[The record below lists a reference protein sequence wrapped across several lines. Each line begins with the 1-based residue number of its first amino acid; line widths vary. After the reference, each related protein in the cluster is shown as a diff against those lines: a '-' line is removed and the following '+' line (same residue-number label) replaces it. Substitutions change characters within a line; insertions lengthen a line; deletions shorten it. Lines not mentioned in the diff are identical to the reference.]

1 MEKFA
6 GWQEK
11 AKLLRK
17 LSLES
22 TTNAGSGHPT
32 SCLSAADVMAVLF
45 DSYFSYDLSNPL
57 LLSNDRLIFSKGHAA
72 PLFYALYA
80 VAGAFPLDELKTLR
94 QFTSRLEGHPTPQFL
109 YTDAATGSLGQG
121 LSVGAGMAYFAKQQ
135 GIKNHVYV
143 LLGDGELAEGQI
155 WEAANFASYYKLHN
169 LVAIADINR
178 LAQSQETMLGHDMET
193 YEKRFNA
200 FGFETIVVD
209 GHNFE
214 EIEQAFEKIQ
224 NSKVNKPF
232 ALLAKTFKGKGIT
245 SVENLD
251 DKHGKALS
259 QEDLE
264 KALSELGPVDESVQF
279 QLKKPQP
286 FTQIEETSQ
295 NSDKSIIT
303 EFNIG
308 DEVATREIYGKVLA
322 ELALSNPTIYAL
334 DGDVKNSTY
343 SQDFLKV
350 YPQRFIECFIAEQNM
365 VSVAVGLS
373 RLGRS
378 PFVSTFAAFFTRAFV
393 QIRMA
398 ALSHANIRFV
408 GSHAGVAIGEDGSSQ
423 MGLEDIA
430 MFGSLPDSVI
440 LQPSDGVSAAK
451 LLEQM
456 SKQSGISY
464 MRTLRSKTPVLY
476 GNDEKFPIGGSKIL
490 HQSDADVLT
499 IVATGITVHEALR
512 AYEEL
517 KKESI
522 LVRVVDCYSLK
533 PIDEKTMQ
541 ESVKSTQQPILISIE
556 DHFEHGGLGDLVL
569 NAVTKSKAVV
579 HKMAVR
585 HFSHSGKKEE
595 LLDDAQISAKYIVEK
610 VKELYKG

>member
-80 VAGAFPLDELKTLR
+80 VAGAFPFDELKTLR

-224 NSKVNKPF
+224 NSKVDKPF

-264 KALSELGPVDESVQF
+264 KALSELGPVDESVRF

-373 RLGRS
+373 RLGRT
-378 PFVSTFAAFFTRAFV
+378 PFVSTFAAFFTRAFD

-456 SKQSGISY
+456 GSQSGISY
-464 MRTLRSKTPVLY
+464 MRTLRSKTPVIY
-476 GNDEKFPIGGSKIL
+476 ENDEKFLIGGSKIL
-490 HQSDADVLT
+490 HQSDTDVLT
-499 IVATGITVHEALR
+499 LVATGITVPEALR

-595 LLDDAQISAKYIVEK
+595 LLDNAHISAKYIVEK

>member
-264 KALSELGPVDESVQF
+264 KALSELGPVDESVRF

-373 RLGRS
+373 RLGRT
-378 PFVSTFAAFFTRAFV
+378 PFVSTFAAFFTRAFD

-541 ESVKSTQQPILISIE
+541 ESVKSTQQPILITIE

-569 NAVTKSKAVV
+569 NAVTTSKAVV

-595 LLDDAQISAKYIVEK
+595 LLDNAHISAKYIVEK

>member
-22 TTNAGSGHPT
+22 TTIAGSGHPT

-80 VAGAFPLDELKTLR
+80 VAGAFPFDELKTLR

-193 YEKRFNA
+193 YEKRFNS

-224 NSKVNKPF
+224 NSKVDKPF

-264 KALSELGPVDESVQF
+264 KALSELGPVDESVRF

-373 RLGRS
+373 RLGRT
-378 PFVSTFAAFFTRAFV
+378 PFVSTFAAFFTRAFD

-476 GNDEKFPIGGSKIL
+476 GNDEKFLIGGSKIL
-490 HQSDADVLT
+490 HQSDTDVLT
-499 IVATGITVHEALR
+499 LVATGITVPEALR

-541 ESVKSTQQPILISIE
+541 ESVKSTQQPILITIE

-569 NAVTKSKAVV
+569 NTVTKSKAVV